1 MKIEFFRDKIMGVET
16 PIPAVMIIAAARK
29 GAPRWINYGSL

>member
-1 MKIEFFRDKIMGVET
+1 VNIRILPDKIMGVET